1 MILELLRKGIS
12 LHKKIGNKI
21 VAIHVTSLDYE
32 QLKEE
37 TNDVQNCF
45 DYPVIIDKERTF
57 IEIQSNLISQ

>member
-37 TNDVQNCF
+37 TNDVKNCF
-45 DYPVIIDKERTF
+45 GYPVIVDDEHTF
-57 IEIQSNLISQ
+57 IEIQSIFDS